1 MGIHNL
7 IKYIKTNKQ
16 IALLQCESGNNIYIS
31 NIVYFD
37 TTYKLIEI
45 YNKFMSLNMNSG
57 VNYEEKAQE
66 LLKFVENELSSMFSK
81 LSSFNRLIYAFVD
94 YKFMNNLNERT
105 VLFKDFLNLRIEN
118 NEKINSIPMIK
129 RKYLKLLDNLKNDDS
144 DDEVVMYLF
153 KKVRCMFEL
162 KSIYAVSNRLDVE
175 KYISIPYLIKKERE
189 NLNEVEKV
197 EKTDDEIENLNSP
210 NDDKIK
216 IEVETNE
223 GIETNNDEN
232 VNDDL
237 NENVNDSS
245 NELSDNDKICAKLRV
260 LMLLLNEGKFRY
272 FILRG
277 AKYFVKK
284 HRGNGM
290 YSFFNKEE
298 LKPMYR
304 DNKGK
309 FNADKL
315 ILNLAKRGDDEKINE
330 YVNYIPFTLII
341 YLFPLIIKNMNLSN
355 VKFLGCEIESDF
367 AISKHV
373 HTYSKHAF
381 PTIYSSDTDMLVN
394 MCDVDCVVKL
404 TMKSNNVLRNEGKI
418 KSSTYFINPVMFW
431 NEIFGCELKPKIIKT
446 LCVLMGTDYNPYHPD
461 SPIHIKSFDEVLNWL
476 EIKDFSEIDEDLLF
490 AKIFVVM
497 KSNVDNFYCKQTAIA
512 LNIYLND
519 LETEIHYITE
529 DNDKNKL
536 NMERFLKYSK
546 RSVF

>member
-7 IKYIKTNKQ
+7 IKYIKTNKRV
-16 IALLQCESGNNIYIS
+16 ALLQCESGNNIYIS

-45 YNKFMSLNMNSG
+45 YNKFMSLNINSN

-66 LLKFVENELSSMFSK
+66 LLKFVENELSSMFSR

-105 VLFKDFLNLRIEN
+105 VLFKDFLNLRIES

-162 KSIYAVSNRLDVE
+162 KSIYAVSNKLDVE

-189 NLNEVEKV
+189 NLNEMEKM
-197 EKTDDEIENLNSP
+197 
-210 NDDKIK
+210 
-216 IEVETNE
+216 EVETNE
-223 GIETNNDEN
+223 KINDESLN
-232 VNDDL
+232 SSNDESVENL
-237 NENVNDSS
+237 NEIENSNDVENMSES
-245 NELSDNDKICAKLRV
+245 DKICARLRV
-260 LMLLLNEGKFRY
+260 LALLLNEGRFRY
-272 FILRG
+272 LILRG

-284 HRGNGM
+284 HRGSGM

-373 HTYSKHAF
+373 HTYSKYAF

-404 TMKSNNVLRNEGKI
+404 TIKSNNVLRNEGKI
-418 KSSTYFINPVMFW
+418 KSSTYFINPVIFW

-476 EIKDFSEIDEDLLF
+476 EIKEFSEIDEDLLF

-497 KSNVDNFYCKQTAIA
+497 KSNNDNFYCKQTAIA

-529 DNDKNKL
+529 GDDKNKL

>member
-144 DDEVVMYLF
+144 DDEAVMYLF

-175 KYISIPYLIKKERE
+175 KYISIPHLTKKERE
-189 NLNEVEKV
+189 NLNE
-197 EKTDDEIENLNSP
+197 IENLNSP
-210 NDDKIK
+210 N
-216 IEVETNE
+216 IENLSSPNVETNNE
-223 GIETNNDEN
+223 DVNDGSNDDNNENEINVEINDEN
-232 VNDDL
+232 VN
-237 NENVNDSS
+237 VNS

-260 LMLLLNEGKFRY
+260 LTLLLNEGKFRY

-373 HTYSKHAF
+373 HAYSKHAF

-404 TMKSNNVLRNEGKI
+404 TMKSGNVLRNEGKI

-490 AKIFVVM
+490 TKIFVVM
-497 KSNVDNFYCKQTAIA
+497 KSNSDNFYCKQTAFA

-529 DNDKNKL
+529 DDDKNKL